1 MADEELSRGG
11 KAAAGLLA
19 KAVAV
24 FVAGFVAAR
33 VISAAQASVPNELRV
48 EIASMH
54 DDILLIKCRLGIE
67 GRCPQPQPPPVN
79 LSGPGR

>member
-1 MADEELSRGG
+1 LADEELSRGG

-33 VISAAQASVPNELRV
+33 VVSAAQASVPNELRT
-48 EIASMH
+48 ELAAMH

-67 GRCPQPQPPPVN
+67 GRCPPPPSVN